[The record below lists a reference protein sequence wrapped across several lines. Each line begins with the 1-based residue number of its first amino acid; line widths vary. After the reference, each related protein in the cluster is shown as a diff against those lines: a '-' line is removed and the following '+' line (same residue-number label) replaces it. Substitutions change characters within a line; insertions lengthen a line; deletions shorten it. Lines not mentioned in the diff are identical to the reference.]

1 MSAMQTTLTPD
12 EWAAFDRDGFVVLRA
27 AASPADVSA
36 LNARLDA
43 LMAGEVVHDSLLM
56 QLDPNTS
63 GELATDA
70 DYARAGTA
78 TVGQTVGFKGASAA
92 YRKIGE
98 AHAGLECDD
107 VFLAY
112 MRSPLFKHV
121 CARTYGAHAAI
132 SIYRAMVMA
141 KPAGA
146 LGGGTPLAWHQDG
159 GDWWGLDRDPLCFV
173 WLALTPAT
181 AANGA
186 VQVVRGSHRLGLLS
200 ARGHTLSD
208 ADIARVCDAPDA
220 DVVTVELQPGEAFLC
235 HNWTVHRSGVNTTDA
250 PRRGFSANFV
260 DSRTRVC
267 DPRLPGAGSIGET
280 GKTFP
285 VLWAGAVA

>member
-1 MSAMQTTLTPD
+1 MMATSLTPD
-12 EWAAFDRDGFVVLRA
+12 QWAAYDRDGFLVIRD
-27 AASPADVSA
+27 AASAADVAA
-36 LNARLDA
+36 LNARVDA
-43 LMAGEVVHDSLLM
+43 LMAGDVRHESLLM
-56 QLDPNTS
+56 QLDPNVS
-63 GELATDA
+63 GALATDA
-70 DYARAGTA
+70 DYNRAGTA
-78 TVGQTVGFKGASAA
+78 TVGQTVGFKGPSAA
-92 YRKIGE
+92 YRKLGE

-107 VFLAY
+107 VFLGY

-121 CARTYGAHAAI
+121 CARVYGAHAGV
-132 SIYRAMVMA
+132 SIYRAMVMS
-141 KPAGA
+141 KPAGD

-159 GDWWGLDRDPLCFV
+159 GDWWGLDRDPLTFL

-208 ADIARVCDAPDA
+208 ADIARVCDAPGA

-235 HNWTVHRSGVNTTDA
+235 HNWTVHRSGVNTTPA

-260 DSRTRVC
+260 DARTRVVE
-267 DPRLPGAGSIGET
+267 PRLPGAGPIGET

-285 VLWAGAVA
+285 VLWPSAVV